1 MLDCERSLC
10 SWRRCC
16 IRYDGFTE
24 NYVRRYTEYEKSK
37 SNYIPD
43 FGFCLTFCVAGC
55 SSNHDEGSLKDNLID
70 GWDNWL
76 QSFSKHALTKEKN
89 LQGEKDKGDDAYTGT
104 YTATYDE
111 FNGKEFIFG
120 GTALERAN
128 GNQLTVTYTLTI
140 DEGTAELYWIA
151 GSDEYTIA
159 NDNSEDTKEYTISS
173 GDNYIVL
180 KGEDFSGTLTLT
192 VE

>member
-1 MLDCERSLC
+1 MKRAKVIISL
-10 SWRRCC
+10 
-16 IRYDGFTE
+16 IL
-24 NYVRRYTEYEKSK
+24 VL
-37 SNYIPD
+37 
-43 FGFCLTFCVAGC
+43 CLTFCVAGC
-55 SSNHDEGSLKDNLID
+55 RSNHDEGSLKDNLID

-140 DEGTAELYWIA
+140 DEGTAELYWIV

>member
-1 MLDCERSLC
+1 MKRAKVIISL
-10 SWRRCC
+10 
-16 IRYDGFTE
+16 IL
-24 NYVRRYTEYEKSK
+24 VL
-37 SNYIPD
+37 
-43 FGFCLTFCVAGC
+43 CLTFCVAGC

-70 GWDNWL
+70 RWDNWL

>member
-1 MLDCERSLC
+1 MKRAKVIISLIFILC
-10 SWRRCC
+10 LA
-16 IRYDGFTE
+16 
-24 NYVRRYTEYEKSK
+24 
-37 SNYIPD
+37 
-43 FGFCLTFCVAGC
+43 FCAVGC
-55 SSNHDEGSLKDNLID
+55 GSDHDKGSLKDNLID
-70 GWDNWL
+70 GWDSWM
-76 QSFSKHALTKEKN
+76 QSFSKHALTKGKN
-89 LQGEKDKGDDAYTGT
+89 LQGEKNEGNDAYTGT

-151 GSDEYTIA
+151 GSDEYTVA

-180 KGEDFSGTLTLT
+180 KGEDFSGTLTLMI
-192 VE
+192 E